1 MVTNFERVINR
12 LVKQN
17 TIVNYLSLTMDG
29 MLYTI
34 SCAHENLLLEFKFRS
49 ANIQNF
55 LYSVQLLGNLF
66 FQRFLNYFFSCICT
80 LSGIYI
86 FTFEKLIKALH
97 KSLRYRYFKTL

>member
-1 MVTNFERVINR
+1 MVTNFERVTNR

-34 SCAHENLLLEFKFRS
+34 SCAHENLLFASKFRS
-49 ANIQNF
+49 VTMQKVLYTIQLFN
-55 LYSVQLLGNLF
+55 NLF
-66 FQRFLNYFFSCICT
+66 FQRYLNYLLSSICT
-80 LSGIYI
+80 LSSIYI

-97 KSLRYRYFKTL
+97 KPSLYRSF